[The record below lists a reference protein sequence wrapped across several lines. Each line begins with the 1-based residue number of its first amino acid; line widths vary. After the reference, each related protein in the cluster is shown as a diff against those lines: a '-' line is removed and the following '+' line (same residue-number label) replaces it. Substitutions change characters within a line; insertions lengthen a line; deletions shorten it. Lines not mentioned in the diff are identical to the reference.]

1 MDELNKIVES
11 NLKTELER
19 NLKLRELQRLAIRE
33 YDMIRFEHQ
42 RELRQH
48 MIEGGP
54 GSDLPEG
61 SNIDLGEY
69 KHGDF
74 LPELTYLI
82 TYPRSGANWLRYC
95 LEAIY
100 LLPTYGV
107 APQQPLTWLDLTIED
122 ACRKLV
128 GVSLGVD
135 RTDGALFQHSHRFKA
150 AHDSTRIF
158 TILRNPKE
166 AILREFRGQYGDEQ
180 TRVLAKKDSLRI
192 LEFEDGLRDYK
203 ALIDGYHQHKGEKHI
218 IYYEDLL
225 SDPLNTLLSFHDS
238 NTDFFPHVMNPKRL
252 FKRILSFVEHID
264 EHAKVSISIYNNGV
278 AKSYTSGKSTSLSK
292 HSNEF
297 LSKEEKLKWD
307 ERLKEVFDKE
317 TIPYI
322 KRYFE

>member
-19 NLKLRELQRLAIRE
+19 NLKLRELQRAAIRE
-33 YDMIRFEHQ
+33 YGMIRFEPQ

-48 MIEGGP
+48 MIEGDP
-54 GSDLPEG
+54 GSDLPKE

-192 LEFEDGLRDYK
+192 LAVLGLAGEDIWMAVLGL
-203 ALIDGYHQHKGEKHI
+203 AGEDI
-218 IYYEDLL
+218 WR
-225 SDPLNTLLSFHDS
+225 
-238 NTDFFPHVMNPKRL
+238 V
-252 FKRILSFVEHID
+252 RIF
-264 EHAKVSISIYNNGV
+264 GWQ
-278 AKSYTSGKSTSLSK
+278 
-292 HSNEF
+292 F
-297 LSKEEKLKWD
+297 
-307 ERLKEVFDKE
+307 
-317 TIPYI
+317 
-322 KRYFE
+322 